1 MQRLKTL
8 GFILLIII
16 IALFT
21 VTYFHNQKTLALQIS
36 ELEQSVA
43 DLQKQNIT
51 LGTGIYAITTQ
62 LEEIKDLVQEE
73 TIKNLKTTYKEPEII
88 EEPEPVSRGSTRAEP
103 VTMRI
108 TAYDL
113 SYASCKKHPDHPEYG
128 IGASGLKV
136 KEYHSIAAG
145 PELPFG
151 TKVYIPALKD
161 TPNSGIYTVE
171 DRGSAIKENCLDI
184 FLGESKYTECMDFG
198 VQYLEVYILK

>member
-62 LEEIKDLVQEE
+62 LEEIKDLVQ
-73 TIKNLKTTYKEPEII
+73 KEPEII

>member
-1 MQRLKTL
+1 MQSLKTL
-8 GFILLIII
+8 RFLLLTIV
-16 IALFT
+16 IALFV

-62 LEEIKDLVQEE
+62 LEEIKDLVQ
-73 TIKNLKTTYKEPEII
+73 KEPEII

-128 IGASGLKV
+128 ITASGVRV
-136 KEYHSIAAG
+136 KEWYTIAAG
-145 PELPFG
+145 PEIPFN
-151 TKVYIPALKD
+151 TKIFIPYFQD
-161 TPNSGIYTVE
+161 QPNKGIFVVQ
-171 DRGSAIKENCLDI
+171 DRGSAITENCLDVY
-184 FLGESKYTECMDFG
+184 LGESKYDECMDFG
-198 VQYLEVYILK
+198 IQYLEVYLLDKEVSL

>member
-1 MQRLKTL
+1 MQSLKTL
-8 GFILLIII
+8 RFLLLTIV
-16 IALFT
+16 IALFV

-62 LEEIKDLVQEE
+62 LEEIKDLVQ
-73 TIKNLKTTYKEPEII
+73 KEPEII